1 MRSFDWNYMTPDP
14 SSWEVHSNT
23 PRHQDVYVIEYQM
36 YHVTHAVLCKCYRGT
51 CISHQES
58 NQTELALGRS
68 CPCSF
73 LKWRTMRKGW
83 VQWWSS

>member
-36 YHVTHAVLCKCYRGT
+36 DFLLVITK
-51 CISHQES
+51 S